1 MSRLGI
7 EKWEG
12 LGNDFIVLDAR
23 EASSLPEWVVDPQA
37 ETERQSRFRAW
48 CDRHRGVGAD
58 GVLLVKSADSGLAQ
72 MFVYNADGSRPEMC
86 GNGLRCV
93 AAFLVSHGAPTEFE
107 VETEAGLKRCH
118 VERDAEAAFKV
129 RVSMGP
135 ARDQGLREL
144 SLLGATVRLR
154 DINIGNPHAILFE
167 PFPSVN
173 RDELAVLLE
182 HSRDGLTNVEFA
194 TVRSSTKIELV
205 VWERGVG
212 YTQACGTGAC
222 ATVFAAALE
231 GRLEF
236 EQAIAVELPGGLLSI
251 RCSRDG
257 AVQMFGPARRT
268 FVAQL
273 G

>member
-1 MSRLGI
+1 MSRLRI

-12 LGNDFIVLDAR
+12 LGNDFVVFDAR
-23 EASSLPEWVVDPQA
+23 EASALPEWVVDAQA
-37 ETERQSRFRAW
+37 EAERQSRFRAW

-58 GVLLVKSADSGLAQ
+58 GVLLVKAAANGVAQ

-93 AAFLVSHGAPTEFE
+93 AAFLVSHGAPAEFS
-107 VETEAGLKRCH
+107 VETEAGLKLCR
-118 VERDAEAAFKV
+118 VERGEEAFNV
-129 RVSMGP
+129 SVSMGP
-135 ARDQGLREL
+135 ARDEGVREL
-144 SLLGATVRLR
+144 TLLGATVRLR

-167 PFPSVN
+167 PFPAVN

-182 HSRDGLTNVEFA
+182 HSRQGLTNVEFA
-194 TVRSSTKIELV
+194 TVRDESTIDLV

-222 ATVFAAALE
+222 ATVFAAALD
-231 GRLEF
+231 GRLAF
-236 EQAIAVELPGGLLSI
+236 DHPTTVQLPGGELSI
-251 RCSRDG
+251 RCTPEG
-257 AVQMFGPARRT
+257 AVQMLGPARRT
-268 FVAQL
+268 FVAEL